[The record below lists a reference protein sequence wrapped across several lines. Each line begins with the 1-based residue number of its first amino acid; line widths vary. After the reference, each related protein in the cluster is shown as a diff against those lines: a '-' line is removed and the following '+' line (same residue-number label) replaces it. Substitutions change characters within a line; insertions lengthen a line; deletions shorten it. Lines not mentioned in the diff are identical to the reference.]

1 VALAQSESSI
11 AIKDDRL
18 ELAALLYDQ
27 VGVQK
32 IIDRLSAM
40 KALLPEKT
48 PVLQAKNDE
57 AANSGG
63 LNKQ

>member
-57 AANSGG
+57 AAN
-63 LNKQ
+63 